1 MRIPHQPSS
10 SAKETSPLQIFNC
23 KRLTNYTVG
32 GLAGF
37 RREFRGPSA
46 GRESATRLLGK
57 AAKPGSTEARC
68 PCQKA
73 GLRQDADH
81 DLLTRCPLRNSVV
94 NQCLLTSYLT
104 CRTVVARSAPGV
116 VVSSQRIGVGP
127 WNHIRRSTHS
137 AATPGEEKD
146 LEIGWPVL
154 AKVYRLSSRDHRCL
168 AGIERN
174 VLLCFVS
181 TLSEI
186 SAGVGS
192 TFHYVRQR
200 ARASET
206 QHE

>member
-1 MRIPHQPSS
+1 MPESGPP
-10 SAKETSPLQIFNC
+10 T
-23 KRLTNYTVG
+23 
-32 GLAGF
+32 
-37 RREFRGPSA
+37 RRGSRPAYSLPIA
-46 GRESATRLLGK
+46 QLCRESVSFDIVPDPSNCCCASR
-57 AAKPGSTEARC
+57 S
-68 PCQKA
+68 
-73 GLRQDADH
+73 GL
-81 DLLTRCPLRNSVV
+81 
-94 NQCLLTSYLT
+94 
-104 CRTVVARSAPGV
+104 

-127 WNHIRRSTHS
+127 WNHIRRSMHS

>member
-1 MRIPHQPSS
+1 MPATLFFLLIRAEQAYPRHAHSAPVFLIRKGGIPSS
-10 SAKETSPLQIFNC
+10 NLQC

-94 NQCLLTSYLT
+94 NQCLLTSYPT
-104 CRTVVARSAPGV
+104 RRTVVARAAPGSLSRHNGSASV
-116 VVSSQRIGVGP
+116 RGIISVEVRTPQRLQAK
-127 WNHIRRSTHS
+127 RRTWKLDGRFWQKSIDFRRAIT
-137 AATPGEEKD
+137 A
-146 LEIGWPVL
+146 
-154 AKVYRLSSRDHRCL
+154 
-168 AGIERN
+168 
-174 VLLCFVS
+174 VLLESNETCY
-181 TLSEI
+181 
-186 SAGVGS
+186 SAS
-192 TFHYVRQR
+192 
-200 ARASET
+200 
-206 QHE
+206 